1 MLDCVGDV
9 LALKTGLLLP
19 DFTPLQLE
27 IGFGIG
33 VCARG
38 GTQGWGLPGMT
49 GFSMEPPTGGCM
61 GVLESM
67 VPDFTT
73 PTRPVI
79 ES

>member
-49 GFSMEPPTGGCM
+49 GFSMEPPTGVFMDNSREFRVFRDNSG
-61 GVLESM
+61 
-67 VPDFTT
+67 
-73 PTRPVI
+73 
-79 ES
+79 